1 MNKRLVLIL
10 LLATSLV
17 VATGCGESKADKA
30 KKQVCSSKSDIQ
42 TQVNKLKGMTLSTAT
57 TSQIQDSLNSIKS
70 DLQKISS
77 AQSDLSSDRK
87 QQVQAA
93 NQAFTSQFQSILSD
107 LGTNLSIA
115 NAKTQLQTA
124 TQQLAS
130 AYQQSFAKV
139 NCS

>member
-42 TQVNKLKGMTLSTAT
+42 TQVNKLKGMTFSTAT